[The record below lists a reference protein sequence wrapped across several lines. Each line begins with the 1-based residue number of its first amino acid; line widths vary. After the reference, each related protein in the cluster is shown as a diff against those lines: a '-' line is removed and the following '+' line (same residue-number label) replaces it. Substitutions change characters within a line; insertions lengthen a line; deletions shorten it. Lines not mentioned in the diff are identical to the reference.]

1 MAVTE
6 PSMVRHAHLFGL
18 ELEHHFSVGDR
29 PGLITGVYLL
39 LSTPSLLTRDWF
51 YFSSPVGLGSR
62 GHRHLGYDAC
72 AALPAT
78 KR

>member
-1 MAVTE
+1 MRCTMAVTE

-39 LSTPSLLTRDWF
+39 QSTPSLLTRD
-51 YFSSPVGLGSR
+51 
-62 GHRHLGYDAC
+62 
-72 AALPAT
+72 
-78 KR
+78 